1 MKLSTFAALATGPV
15 LASVLAGPG
24 VALAQGGPPEN
35 WAVGMVDAASPVQ
48 HQLNAFHD
56 HLLIII
62 TGIALLVLVLLG
74 LVILKFRASKNPTP
88 SRTTHN
94 TLLEV
99 GWTALPLVILA
110 FIAWESMRLLYFMD
124 RVEDP
129 EMTLVVTGYQWYW
142 GYAYP
147 DQQVDEFLSILIPEE
162 ELQEGQL
169 RLLSVDNPVVLPVDT
184 DIEIQVTADVN
195 GVLHSWAMPSFGI
208 KTDAIPL
215 RQNHTWVRIEE
226 EGTYYGLCSEIC
238 GNGHAY
244 MPIEVR
250 AVSRAAFDDWVEQQ
264 VAGRDL
270 KEPPVLLTRTYQPPA
285 DGESADEQHAQII
298 GQPEIFENR

>member
-1 MKLSTFAALATGPV
+1 MKLSNLAACATTLALAVPGAALADSGR
-15 LASVLAGPG
+15 A
-24 VALAQGGPPEN
+24 EN
-35 WAVGMVDAASPVQ
+35 WAIGMRDAASPVQ
-48 HQLNAFHD
+48 HQLNDFHNT
-56 HLLIII
+56 LLVII
-62 TGIALLVLVLLG
+62 TGIVLLVFVLLG
-74 LVILKFRASKNPTP
+74 LVIYKFRASKNPTP

-99 GWTALPLVILA
+99 GWTALPLIVLA

-162 ELQEGQL
+162 ELEEGQL
-169 RLLSVDNPVVLPVDT
+169 RLLSVDNPVVLPIDT
-184 DIEIQVTADVN
+184 DIEIQITADVN
-195 GVLHSWAMPSFGI
+195 GVLHSWAVPSFGI
-208 KTDAIPL
+208 KTDAVPL
-215 RQNHTWVRIEE
+215 RKNHTWVRIER

-238 GNGHAY
+238 GDGHAY

-250 AVSRAAFDDWVEQQ
+250 AVSREAFDDWVEQQ
-264 VAGRDL
+264 VAGRELD
-270 KEPPVLLTRTYQPPA
+270 EPPVLLTRTYQGPVNA
-285 DGESADEQHAQII
+285 DGQLAQAS
-298 GQPEIFENR
+298 GQQDILETR